1 MQAGVELS
9 DRGHRQDQE
18 MSTRGFDQSS
28 HGNGVA
34 ANVTKA
40 LVGWS
45 MARLGIFIVTARRK
59 AGWSMLAIN
68 SGRKE
73 QQETGMKASW
83 CWLDIIQ
90 AHVQGAL
97 QNCLD
102 FAQRALDNIRATERV
117 PLFRDL

>member
-1 MQAGVELS
+1 MNFLIVAT
-9 DRGHRQDQE
+9 DKTKK

-28 HGNGVA
+28 HGNGEA

-40 LVGWS
+40 LEGWS

-97 QNCLD
+97 QSCLD
-102 FAQRALDNIRATERV
+102 FAQRVLDNIRATKRGASV
-117 PLFRDL
+117 RDL